1 MGRHAKG
8 REKMKRAF
16 LLLVPCLLVF
26 VAQSSFAG
34 AIKARHS
41 VELKDAA
48 GDVKG
53 DGKGP
58 GKDVVK
64 VSINSDG
71 KNLRVKAVLKDEIS
85 HYLTKGLAGDVIV
98 LHFDT
103 DNNPKTGGKLF
114 WSKSTGFEY
123 KVGLRACIKYQDGG
137 MACSGGLK
145 GSEPSEFVSG
155 YNTEKYEQ
163 GKTSSKGIHDVFWIS
178 KSPHETI
185 KGGDVG
191 ITFPYSEIGAASG
204 QTVRVVI
211 EEQDSAYDEKRYFPE
226 VLLTLK

>member
-1 MGRHAKG
+1 MSRTN
-8 REKMKRAF
+8 F
-16 LLLVPCLLVF
+16 WIVLFLLVF
-26 VAQSSFAG
+26 VSQASFAETL
-34 AIKARHS
+34 KAKHS
-41 VELKDAA
+41 VEFKDAA
-48 GDVKG
+48 SDVLDN
-53 DGKGP
+53 DGQP

-64 VSINSDG
+64 VSINSNG

-85 HYLTKGLAGDVIV
+85 HYLTKGLAGDVLT
-98 LHFDT
+98 LHFDI
-103 DNNPKTGGKLF
+103 DNNSKTGGKLF
-114 WSKSTGFEY
+114 WGKSTGFEF
-123 KVGLRACIKYQDGG
+123 KVGLAACIKYQNGG

-185 KGGDVG
+185 KGREVG
-191 ITFPYSEIGAASG
+191 ITFPYSEIDASSG
-204 QTVRVVI
+204 QTVRIVI
-211 EEQDSAYDEKRYFPE
+211 EEQDSTYDEKRYFPE

>member
-1 MGRHAKG
+1 MSRTSSWIV
-8 REKMKRAF
+8 MF
-16 LLLVPCLLVF
+16 LLVF
-26 VAQSSFAG
+26 VSQAPFAETL
-34 AIKARHS
+34 KARHS

-48 GDVKG
+48 GDVQS
-53 DGKGP
+53 DSKGP

-64 VSINSDG
+64 VVINSDG

-85 HYLTKGLAGDVIV
+85 HYLTKGLAGDVLT

-103 DNNPKTGGKLF
+103 DNNSKTGGKLF
-114 WSKSTGFEY
+114 WGKSTGFEY
-123 KVGLRACIKYQDGG
+123 KVGLAACIKYQNGG

-185 KGGDVG
+185 KEREVG
-191 ITFPYSEIGAASG
+191 ITFPYSEIGVSSG
-204 QTVRVVI
+204 QTVRIVI
-211 EEQDSAYDEKRYFPE
+211 EEQDSTYDEKRYFPE